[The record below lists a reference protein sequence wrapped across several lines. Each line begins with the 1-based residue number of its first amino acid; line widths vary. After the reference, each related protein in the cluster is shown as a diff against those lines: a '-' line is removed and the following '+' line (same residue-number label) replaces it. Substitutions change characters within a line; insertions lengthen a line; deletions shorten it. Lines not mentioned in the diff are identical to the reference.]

1 MIKLK
6 DILNEIAYPVKKS
19 EVEYDDI
26 DDELMAVTYKFS
38 TKQNDYDIVFYAGT
52 LGYVELTFGLSKD
65 STAALDTKQMTGEG
79 DVANV
84 LQTVCKAINEFFEE
98 YDDQIK
104 DVEIAGTDE
113 KRKRVYK
120 AYMPKYINPK
130 YISRVDIK

>member
-6 DILNEIAYPVKKS
+6 DILNEIAYPLKKS
-19 EVEYDDI
+19 KVEYDDI

-52 LGYVELTFGLSKD
+52 LGYFELTFGLSKD
-65 STAALDTKQMTGEG
+65 STVALDTKQMIGEG

-84 LQTVCKAINEFFEE
+84 LQTVCKAINEFFKE

>member
-6 DILNEIAYPVKKS
+6 DILNEIAYPVRKS
-19 EVEYDDI
+19 EVEYDDV
-26 DDELMAVTYKFS
+26 DNELMAVTYKFS
-38 TKQNDYDIVFYAGT
+38 TKQNDYDVVFYAGT
-52 LGYVELTFGLSKD
+52 LGYFELTFGLSKEI
-65 STAALDTKQMTGEG
+65 TAALDTKQMTGEG

-84 LQTVCKAINEFFEE
+84 LQTVSKAINEFFEE

>member
-6 DILNEIAYPVKKS
+6 DILNEIAYPLKKFK
-19 EVEYDDI
+19 VEYDDI

-52 LGYVELTFGLSKD
+52 LGYFELTFGLSKD
-65 STAALDTKQMTGEG
+65 LTAALDTKQMTGEG

-84 LQTVCKAINEFFEE
+84 LQTICKAINEFFEE

>member
-6 DILNEIAYPVKKS
+6 DILNEIAYPLKKS

-38 TKQNDYDIVFYAGT
+38 TKQSEYDIVFYAPASGHF
-52 LGYVELTFGLSKD
+52 ELTFGLERQD
-65 STAALDTKQMTGEG
+65 TGALNTDQMTGEG
-79 DVANV
+79 DAANII
-84 LQTVCKAINEFFEE
+84 QTICKAVNEFFDE
-98 YDDQIK
+98 YDDQIESL
-104 DVEIAGTDE
+104 EIAGTDE

>member
-6 DILNEIAYPVKKS
+6 DILNEIAYPLKKFK
-19 EVEYDDI
+19 VEYDDI

-52 LGYVELTFGLSKD
+52 LGYFELTFGLSKD
-65 STAALDTKQMTGEG
+65 LTAALDTKQMTGEG

>member
-6 DILNEIAYPVKKS
+6 DILNEIAYPLKKFK
-19 EVEYDDI
+19 VEYDDI

-52 LGYVELTFGLSKD
+52 LGYFELTFGLSKD

-84 LQTVCKAINEFFEE
+84 LQTVCKAINEFFKE

>member
-6 DILNEIAYPVKKS
+6 DILNEIAYPLKKS

-52 LGYVELTFGLSKD
+52 LGYFELTFGLSKD
-65 STAALDTKQMTGEG
+65 LTAALDTKQMTGEG

-84 LQTVCKAINEFFEE
+84 LQPVCKAINEFFEE